1 MYCFYVSA
9 VALLLVAHHSF
20 VSVAF
25 IVRFVS
31 FEAVRHLLLD
41 TTHRY
46 DTAVGIIHTNVKRET
61 NTGILFLMFSKLAL
75 SKY

>member
-1 MYCFYVSA
+1 MYCFYVAA

-46 DTAVGIIHTNVKRET
+46 DRAVGIIHTNVKRD
-61 NTGILFLMFSKLAL
+61 N
-75 SKY
+75 KYRDSVFNVLKTRFV